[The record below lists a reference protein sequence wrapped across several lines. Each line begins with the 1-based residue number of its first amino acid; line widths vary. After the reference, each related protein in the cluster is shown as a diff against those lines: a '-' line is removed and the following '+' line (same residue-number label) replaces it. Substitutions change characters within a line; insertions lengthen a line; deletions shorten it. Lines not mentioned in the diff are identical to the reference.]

1 MSSPELVMAA
11 LRSAL
16 KAAGVT
22 YRELAAR
29 VGMSESSIKRVFGQG
44 DLSLRRLAA
53 FCQAAGL
60 SMEDVLRAAADAAPH
75 TDLLTLPQERSLMAD
90 PTLLLVAVCCLAHW
104 SAEQIVETYRLDEPA
119 CVKALVQLDRLGLIE
134 LKPLNRYRLRVSRA
148 FRWQPDGPVQAFFRE
163 QVVHDYFG
171 GRFDGPGETL
181 HTVPGSL
188 SVASAE
194 ELVQRVQQ
202 LAGEVAR
209 LHQEDQR
216 LRPQDRDGYTL
227 VIGLRSWEFAAFTAM
242 RREPSA
248 AAAHQNGPRNR

>member
-1 MSSPELVMAA
+1 MSSPELVMSA
-11 LRSAL
+11 LRAAL
-16 KAAGVT
+16 KAAGIT

-29 VGMSESSIKRVFGQG
+29 VGMSESSIKRVFASG
-44 DLSLRRLAA
+44 DLSLRRLAS

-60 SMEDVLRAAADAAPH
+60 SMEEVLRAAADAAPH
-75 TDLLTLPQERSLMAD
+75 ADVLTLAQERSLMAD
-90 PTLLLVAVCCLAHW
+90 PQLLLVAVCCLGHW
-104 SAEQIVETYRLDEPA
+104 SLEQIVETYRIDEPA

-148 FRWQPDGPVQAFFRE
+148 FRWQPDGPVQQFFRE
-163 QVVHDYFG
+163 RLVHDYFG

-181 HTVPGSL
+181 LTVPGRL

-194 ELVQRVQQ
+194 EVVRRVRA
-202 LAGEVAR
+202 LAEDLAR

-227 VIGLRSWEFAAFTAM
+227 LVGLRSWEISALTAM
-242 RREPSA
+242 RRQPPA
-248 AAAHQNGPRNR
+248 PAP